1 MNTPKIP
8 EDLIRAMMQISGK
21 SRPEVESIIVKALGE
36 IPMMAK
42 QAKSREK
49 SKNHTEYTET
59 SYPHYLPARRVLKYT
74 LRFTLKGI
82 TPTVWRKI
90 EVPSNITLRHL
101 GDLIVDLMGWSGYH
115 LNQFYKGND
124 YYMPHYQRESS
135 GEDDYIWNC
144 NNYDQ
149 EDFTI
154 ADFLTQKA
162 SAITFEYDFG
172 DSWEHIVRLSSI
184 DEYKDGEPRRIDFV
198 SGKCACPPEDCGSVW
213 GYENLLGILEKSKA
227 GKRLNPEEKEQLEW
241 AGWDTD
247 YDPDYLDLD
256 ACRRIV
262 ERYNS

>member
-1 MNTPKIP
+1 MSKDCGMNNSTIP

-49 SKNHTEYTET
+49 SKKLTEYTET

-115 LNQFYKGND
+115 LNQFYNGND

-154 ADFLTQKA
+154 ADLLTQKA
-162 SAITFEYDFG
+162 STITFEYDFG

-184 DEYKDGEPRRIDFV
+184 DEYKDGEPRCRFCV
-198 SGKCACPPEDCGSVW
+198 RQMCLPARGLRQC
-213 GYENLLGILEKSKA
+213 LGVRESS
-227 GKRLNPEEKEQLEW
+227 
-241 AGWDTD
+241 WDTRKAQGRQA
-247 YDPDYLDLD
+247 PQP
-256 ACRRIV
+256 RG
-262 ERYNS
+262 ERTA